1 MVNHMRPAPLPVER
15 RTLRSHQ
22 LHQKASA
29 RPLYSIPEL
38 CPGGTV
44 VCCASGPSLLR
55 EDVEYAHSK
64 GATIIAV
71 NDAYLFAPFAV
82 ALMASDAA
90 WWIHKKPEF
99 AGLRFSLDANANR
112 VEGVILLRRTGES
125 GIERDPTG
133 LRSGRNSGAAAINL
147 AAHFLGR
154 GAAGGRILLLGYDMS
169 TPRGEKHSH
178 FFGAHKFPLRGGS
191 PYPLFRQMIGEMA
204 KELKAMSIDVV
215 NCSRHSELTCF
226 PKRPLAEALP

>member
-1 MVNHMRPAPLPVER
+1 MVNNMRPMPVER
-15 RTLRSHQ
+15 RTLRDQ
-22 LHQKASA
+22 QQQQRRAAASA
-29 RPLYSIPEL
+29 KPVYRVPQL

-55 EDVEYAHSK
+55 EDVDYAHAK

-71 NDAYLFAPFAV
+71 NDAYVYAPFAA

-125 GIERDPTG
+125 GIESDPTG

-147 AAHFLGR
+147 AVHF
-154 GAAGGRILLLGYDMS
+154 GAARILLLGYDMS

-178 FFGAHKFPLRGGS
+178 FFGSHKFPLRGGS

-204 KELKAMSIDVV
+204 KELKALNVEVI
-215 NCSRHSELTCF
+215 NCSRHTELSCF
-226 PKRPLAEALP
+226 PRQALAEALT

>member
-1 MVNHMRPAPLPVER
+1 MVNNMRPLPVER
-15 RTLRSHQ
+15 RTLQEHRQHQ
-22 LHQKASA
+22 QRRAVASKPA
-29 RPLYSIPEL
+29 YAVPKL

-55 EDVEYAHSK
+55 EDVEYAHAK
-64 GATIIAV
+64 GASVIAV

-90 WWIHKKPEF
+90 WWIHKKPVF
-99 AGLRFSLDANANR
+99 AGLRFSLDASANR

-125 GIERDPTG
+125 GVERDPTG

-147 AAHFLGR
+147 AVHL
-154 GAAGGRILLLGYDMS
+154 GAARILLLGYDMS

-191 PYPLFRQMIGEMA
+191 PYPLFRQLLGEMVA
-204 KELKAMSIDVV
+204 ELKALNIEVV
-215 NCSRHSELTCF
+215 NCSRHSELKCF
-226 PKRPLAEALP
+226 PRQPLEEALP